1 MAFVRNAARPGTI
14 LAGYDWVVDLDLER
28 FFDRV
33 NHDVLMARVARRV
46 KDKQMVRLIRRY
58 LQAGLM
64 EGGLVSPR
72 TEGTPQGGP
81 LSPLVSNIL
90 LDELDKELERRGH
103 RFARYADDCNV
114 YVQSRRAGERVMT
127 SLESFL
133 SKRLRLPINRE
144 KSAVARPWARKFL
157 GYTVTTSRKLKVAP
171 QSLRRLQGRIRA
183 LCRQARGWRLD
194 RLIETLRPIIRG
206 WSAYFQLSE
215 VKVAFVRLDEWLR
228 RRLRCILWRQWKR
241 PLTRQRRLMALDLD
255 PDRAHRSAYNGRGP
269 WWNAGA
275 SHMNQAIPLAWLRR
289 RGLMSFLD
297 QYQRLKRTS

>member
-1 MAFVRNAARPGTI
+1 M
-14 LAGYDWVVDLDLER
+14 VDLDLER

-33 NHDVLMARVARRV
+33 NHDVLMARVSRV

-90 LDELDKELERRGH
+90 LDELDKGLERRGH
-103 RFARYADDCNV
+103 RFARYADDGNV

-144 KSAVARPWARKFL
+144 KSAVARPWARKVL

-194 RLIETLRPIIRG
+194 RLIETLRPIIR
-206 WSAYFQLSE
+206 WLE
-215 VKVAFVRLDEWLR
+215 RLLPTQRGEG
-228 RRLRCILWRQWKR
+228 RLRA
-241 PLTRQRRLMALDLD
+241 P
-255 PDRAHRSAYNGRGP
+255 G
-269 WWNAGA
+269 
-275 SHMNQAIPLAWLRR
+275 
-289 RGLMSFLD
+289 
-297 QYQRLKRTS
+297 

>member
-1 MAFVRNAARPGTI
+1 M
-14 LAGYDWVVDLDLER
+14 VDLDLER

-133 SKRLRLPINRE
+133 SIRLRLPINRE

-157 GYTVTTSRKLKVAP
+157 RYTVTTSRKLKVAP

-194 RLIETLRPIIRG
+194 RLIETLRPIIR
-206 WSAYFQLSE
+206 WLE
-215 VKVAFVRLDEWLR
+215 RLLPTQRGEG
-228 RRLRCILWRQWKR
+228 RLRA
-241 PLTRQRRLMALDLD
+241 P
-255 PDRAHRSAYNGRGP
+255 G
-269 WWNAGA
+269 
-275 SHMNQAIPLAWLRR
+275 
-289 RGLMSFLD
+289 
-297 QYQRLKRTS
+297 

>member
-1 MAFVRNAARPGTI
+1 M
-14 LAGYDWVVDLDLER
+14 
-28 FFDRV
+28 
-33 NHDVLMARVARRV
+33 
-46 KDKQMVRLIRRY
+46 
-58 LQAGLM
+58 
-64 EGGLVSPR
+64 
-72 TEGTPQGGP
+72 
-81 LSPLVSNIL
+81 
-90 LDELDKELERRGH
+90 
-103 RFARYADDCNV
+103 
-114 YVQSRRAGERVMT
+114 
-127 SLESFL
+127 
-133 SKRLRLPINRE
+133 
-144 KSAVARPWARKFL
+144 
-157 GYTVTTSRKLKVAP
+157 KVAP

-206 WSAYFQLSE
+206 WIAYFQLSE
-215 VKVAFVRLDEWLR
+215 VKVAFVRPDEWLR

-241 PLTRQRRLMALDLD
+241 PLTRQRRLMALGLD

>member
-1 MAFVRNAARPGTI
+1 M
-14 LAGYDWVVDLDLER
+14 
-28 FFDRV
+28 
-33 NHDVLMARVARRV
+33 
-46 KDKQMVRLIRRY
+46 
-58 LQAGLM
+58 
-64 EGGLVSPR
+64 
-72 TEGTPQGGP
+72 
-81 LSPLVSNIL
+81 
-90 LDELDKELERRGH
+90 DKELERRGH

-157 GYTVTTSRKLKVAP
+157 GYTVTASRKLKVAP

-241 PLTRQRRLMALDLD
+241 PLTRQRRLMALTWTRIV
-255 PDRAHRSAYNGRGP
+255 PTARPTTAEVRGGTP
-269 WWNAGA
+269 G
-275 SHMNQAIPLAWLRR
+275 PP
-289 RGLMSFLD
+289 
-297 QYQRLKRTS
+297 T

>member
-1 MAFVRNAARPGTI
+1 M
-14 LAGYDWVVDLDLER
+14 
-28 FFDRV
+28 
-33 NHDVLMARVARRV
+33 
-46 KDKQMVRLIRRY
+46 
-58 LQAGLM
+58 
-64 EGGLVSPR
+64 
-72 TEGTPQGGP
+72 
-81 LSPLVSNIL
+81 
-90 LDELDKELERRGH
+90 DKELERRGH

-206 WSAYFQLSE
+206 WIAYFQLSE

-241 PLTRQRRLMALDLD
+241 PLTRQRRLMALGLD
-255 PDRAHRSAYNGRGP
+255 PDRA
-269 WWNAGA
+269 
-275 SHMNQAIPLAWLRR
+275 
-289 RGLMSFLD
+289 LMSFLD

>member
-1 MAFVRNAARPGTI
+1 
-14 LAGYDWVVDLDLER
+14 
-28 FFDRV
+28 
-33 NHDVLMARVARRV
+33 
-46 KDKQMVRLIRRY
+46 
-58 LQAGLM
+58 
-64 EGGLVSPR
+64 
-72 TEGTPQGGP
+72 
-81 LSPLVSNIL
+81 
-90 LDELDKELERRGH
+90 LDKELERRGH

-206 WSAYFQLSE
+206 WIAYFQLSE
-215 VKVAFVRLDEWLR
+215 VKVAFVRLDEWRR

-241 PLTRQRRLMALDLD
+241 PLTRQRRLMALGLD

>member
-1 MAFVRNAARPGTI
+1 MIQQAVLQILQPFFDPTFSNDSYGFRPKRSAHQAIQRAQEHI

-28 FFDRV
+28 FFD
-33 NHDVLMARVARRV
+33 RV

-72 TEGTPQGGP
+72 TEGTPQGGL
-81 LSPLVSNIL
+81 LSPLLSNIL

-103 RFARYADDCNV
+103 RFARYADDGNV
-114 YVQSRRAGERVMT
+114 SVQSRRAGERVMT
-127 SLESFL
+127 SLESVL

-144 KSAVARPWARKFL
+144 KTAVARPWARKFL

-194 RLIETLRPIIRG
+194 RLIEPLRPIIRG
-206 WSAYFQLSE
+206 WIAYFQLSE
-215 VKVAFVRLDEWLR
+215 VKVAFVRLE
-228 RRLRCILWRQWKR
+228 
-241 PLTRQRRLMALDLD
+241 
-255 PDRAHRSAYNGRGP
+255 
-269 WWNAGA
+269 
-275 SHMNQAIPLAWLRR
+275 
-289 RGLMSFLD
+289 
-297 QYQRLKRTS
+297 

>member
-1 MAFVRNAARPGTI
+1 M
-14 LAGYDWVVDLDLER
+14 VVDLDLER

-81 LSPLVSNIL
+81 LSPLLSNIL

-103 RFARYADDCNV
+103 RFARYADDGNV

-157 GYTVTTSRKLKVAP
+157 GYTVTASRKLKVAP

-206 WSAYFQLSE
+206 WIAYFQLSE
-215 VKVAFVRLDEWLR
+215 VKVAFVRLE
-228 RRLRCILWRQWKR
+228 
-241 PLTRQRRLMALDLD
+241 
-255 PDRAHRSAYNGRGP
+255 
-269 WWNAGA
+269 
-275 SHMNQAIPLAWLRR
+275 
-289 RGLMSFLD
+289 
-297 QYQRLKRTS
+297 